1 LRGEAAIE
9 EFEEQFRAYGF
20 DQAYSCP
27 HSSEAGCDCRKPGI
41 GLLLRAAAEHGLDL
55 ARCAVIGDVGDTDMM
70 TAHQVGAL
78 KIMVRTGWGE
88 GSLTAFKHRWPDAES
103 DYIAADLWKAA
114 QYLIDR

>member
-1 LRGEAAIE
+1 MGSIWRDAPSLEM
-9 EFEEQFRAYGF
+9 
-20 DQAYSCP
+20 
-27 HSSEAGCDCRKPGI
+27 
-41 GLLLRAAAEHGLDL
+41 L
-55 ARCAVIGDVGDTDMM
+55 ATPTLM

-88 GSLTAFKHRWPDAES
+88 GSLTAFKHRYPDAEP